1 MNEQRYEIEDLK
13 PRQRASMFLQMTRS
27 QLSMR
32 GDLNRQYTEFAAA
45 SPTLK
50 TVNFDGLDESK
61 FVDAL
66 AEHELF
72 TLNLS
77 GNPH

>member
-1 MNEQRYEIEDLK
+1 LNEQRYEIEYLK
-13 PRQRASMFLQMTRS
+13 PRQRASMFLHMTRS

-32 GDLNRQYTEFAAA
+32 GDLNRQYAEFAAA
-45 SPTLK
+45 SPTLRP
-50 TVNFDGLDESK
+50 VSFDGLDESK
-61 FVDAL
+61 LVDAL

-72 TLNLS
+72 TLHLS